1 MKKLG
6 VNEIREAY
14 LSFFES
20 KGHLRLPSFSLV
32 PKNDPSILL
41 INAGMTPMKAYFRGD
56 EKPPRTRVTTCQ
68 KCIRT
73 PDIERVGLTS
83 RHGTFFEMLGNFSF
97 GDYFKAE
104 VIPWAWEFLTKV
116 LEIPADILYVTIY
129 EKDDEAFQIWTEK
142 VGLDPSH
149 IFKMS
154 KADNFWEHGTG
165 PCGPDSEIFVDRGP
179 KYGNETPKEGIQ
191 EDKGDRYV
199 EIWNLVFTQFEH
211 KADGTYA
218 PLKQRNIDTG
228 AGLERVATIL
238 QGVDNLFEVD
248 TVRAVLDKVCEI
260 AHKKYG
266 DSEQDDISIRVVTDH
281 IRSTTMMIADGITPS
296 NEGRG
301 YVLRRLLRR
310 ASRCGRLLNIDELFL
325 TKLAEVVIECS
336 RSAYPELEEHHD
348 FIMATIEAE
357 EKRFDQTVRQGLD
370 LLQETMQAVKKSK
383 KQILPGDVVFKLHDT
398 YGFPVDLTSEI
409 AHENNLEI
417 DRAGFDQ
424 AMQIQKERAR
434 EATRA
439 KADSSWIKS
448 DLVKELKE
456 MPSSVFTCYE
466 KTSDQ
471 AKLLAII
478 VDENGSKKLVDKL
491 VCEAEPV
498 PAYLIF
504 DTTPFFAENGGQIG
518 DSGRIYNDHA
528 EVVVN
533 NCTKTIR
540 KVYIHDAVLQN
551 GTLQVGETYQL
562 DVDYERRQK
571 IRKNHSATHLLHAA
585 LREKFGKQLVQSG
598 SFVGPDYLRFD
609 FNHPQ
614 ALTNEEI
621 REIEERVNWAVMQD
635 WPVQVEY
642 MSMDEA
648 NKSGAIHLFDEK
660 YEDEVRV
667 VTMTD
672 YSVELCGGT
681 HLDHTSQVGFFRII
695 GESSAA
701 AGIRRIDAVTGPAAY
716 QLTFQEHDQLADLAN
731 NLKCPTKDIVS
742 RVNHLQEQI
751 KERDK
756 RINELEHKLLQ
767 DNNSNN
773 LKEQVKQIKDVNV
786 LLQEVEVSSV
796 DVLRD
801 LADAYR
807 QQLEPAVVMLFNKN
821 AGKLQLICMLSKSLT
836 ERKLNAVTLTKTA
849 TSILGG
855 GGGGRADMAQA
866 GAKDATKIEAAIQA
880 VTEKITADLA

>member
-116 LEIPADILYVTIY
+116 LEIPAEILYVTIY
-129 EKDDEAFQIWTEK
+129 EKDEEAFTIWTEK

-149 IFKMS
+149 IFRMS
-154 KADNFWEHGTG
+154 KADNFWEHGVG

-211 KADGTYA
+211 QADGSYA

-228 AGLERVATIL
+228 AGLERVATIM

-248 TVRAVLDKVCEI
+248 TVRAVLDKVCAI
-260 AHKKYG
+260 AHKEYG
-266 DSEQDDISIRVVTDH
+266 VNERDDISIRVVTDH

-336 RSAYPELEEHHD
+336 GSAYPELIEHKA

-370 LLQETMQAVKKSK
+370 LLQATIQTVKKAK
-383 KQILPGDVVFKLHDT
+383 KTVLPGDVVFKLHDT

-409 AHENNLEI
+409 AHENELEI

-439 KADSSWIKS
+439 KSDSSWIKS
-448 DLVKELKE
+448 DLAKELKE
-456 MPSSVFTCYE
+456 MPASVYTCYE
-466 KTSDQ
+466 KTSDEATLQ
-471 AKLLAII
+471 AII
-478 VDENGSKKLVDKL
+478 IDENGSKKLVQEL
-491 VCEAEPV
+491 QCTASPV

-518 DSGRIYNDHA
+518 DAGRIFNEHA
-528 EVVVN
+528 EVLVN

-551 GTLQVGETYQL
+551 GTLKVGEKFKL
-562 DVDYERRQK
+562 EVDYERRQK
-571 IRKNHSATHLLHAA
+571 IRKNHSATHLLHAV

-614 ALTNEEI
+614 ALTSQEI
-621 REIEERVNWAVMQD
+621 REVEERVNWAIMQD
-635 WPVQVEY
+635 WPVKVEY

-648 NKSGAIHLFDEK
+648 NKRGAIHLFDEK
-660 YEDEVRV
+660 YEEEVRV

-695 GESSAA
+695 SESSAA

-716 QLTFQEHDQLADLAN
+716 QLSLQEHDDLQALADA
-731 NLKCPTKDIVS
+731 LKSPTKELLN
-742 RVNHLQEQI
+742 RVNHLQEQLKASEKQI
-751 KERDK
+751 HD
-756 RINELEHKLLQ
+756 LEHKLLHGS
-767 DNNSNN
+767 NGNN
-773 LKEQVKQIKDVNV
+773 LQEQVKKIADVNV
-786 LLQEVEVSSV
+786 LLQTVEVSSV

-801 LADAYR
+801 LADSYR
-807 QQLEPAVVMLFNKN
+807 EKLEPAVVMLFNKQ
-821 AGKLQLICMLSKSLT
+821 ADKLQLICMLSKSLLQ
-836 ERKLNAVTLTKTA
+836 RNFNAVTLIKTA
-849 TSILGG
+849 TAILGG
-855 GGGGRADMAQA
+855 GGGGRPDMAQA
-866 GAKDATKIEAAIQA
+866 GAKDASKIDLA
-880 VTEKITADLA
+880 VKAVIDKITADLA

>member
-116 LEIPADILYVTIY
+116 LEIPAEILYVTIY
-129 EKDDEAFQIWTEK
+129 EKDEEAFTIWTEK

-149 IFKMS
+149 IFRMS
-154 KADNFWEHGTG
+154 KADNFWEHGVG

-211 KADGTYA
+211 QADGSYA

-228 AGLERVATIL
+228 AGLERVATIM

-248 TVRAVLDKVCEI
+248 TVRAVLDKVCAI
-260 AHKKYG
+260 AHKEYG
-266 DSEQDDISIRVVTDH
+266 VNERDDISIRVVTDH

-336 RSAYPELEEHHD
+336 GSAYPELIEHKA

-370 LLQETMQAVKKSK
+370 LLQATIQTVKKAK
-383 KQILPGDVVFKLHDT
+383 KTVLPGDVVFKLHDT

-409 AHENNLEI
+409 AHENELEI
-417 DRAGFDQ
+417 DRVGFDQ

-439 KADSSWIKS
+439 KSDSSWIKS
-448 DLVKELKE
+448 DLAKELKE
-456 MPSSVFTCYE
+456 MPASVYTCYE
-466 KTSDQ
+466 KTSDEATLQ
-471 AKLLAII
+471 AII
-478 VDENGSKKLVDKL
+478 IDENGSKKLVQEL
-491 VCEAEPV
+491 QCTASPV

-518 DSGRIYNDHA
+518 DAGCIFNEHA
-528 EVVVN
+528 EVIVN

-551 GTLQVGETYQL
+551 GTLKVGEKFKL
-562 DVDYERRQK
+562 EVDYERRQK
-571 IRKNHSATHLLHAA
+571 IRKNHSATHLLHAV

-614 ALTNEEI
+614 ALTSQEI
-621 REIEERVNWAVMQD
+621 REVEERVNWAIMQD
-635 WPVQVEY
+635 WPVKVEY

-648 NKSGAIHLFDEK
+648 NKRGAIHLFDEK
-660 YEDEVRV
+660 YEEEVRV

-695 GESSAA
+695 SETSAA
-701 AGIRRIDAVTGPAAY
+701 AGIRRIDAATGPAAY
-716 QLTFQEHDQLADLAN
+716 QLSLQEHDDLQALADA
-731 NLKCPTKDIVS
+731 LKSPTKDLLN
-742 RVNHLQEQI
+742 RVNHLQEQLKASEKQI
-751 KERDK
+751 HD
-756 RINELEHKLLQ
+756 LEHKLLHGA
-767 DNNSNN
+767 NGNN
-773 LKEQVKQIKDVNV
+773 LQEQVKKIADVNV
-786 LLQEVEVSSV
+786 LLQTVEVSSV

-801 LADAYR
+801 LADSYR
-807 QQLEPAVVMLFNKN
+807 EKLEPAVVMLFNKQ
-821 AGKLQLICMLSKSLT
+821 ADKLQLICMLSKSLL
-836 ERKLNAVTLTKTA
+836 ERNFNAVTLIKTA
-849 TSILGG
+849 TAILGG
-855 GGGGRADMAQA
+855 GGGGRPDMAQA
-866 GAKDATKIEAAIQA
+866 GAKDASKIELA
-880 VTEKITADLA
+880 VKAVIDKITADLA